1 MVKILTEIKK
11 ELPKD
16 KIKSIV
22 FEAANIVVYT
32 NDRNYLFSGR
42 LDIKN
47 LVWKFKK
54 RIELRID
61 KTLLICEEES
71 KKIITKL
78 LPNIKISDFKFDTAR
93 SKLILEV
100 DNVGEAIGV
109 KGENLK
115 KIQKEIFWSVLIK
128 RSPSIKSKTVTA
140 MRAVEFL
147 ETEYRRKFLDKVGNK
162 IYGGWEEG
170 KIKHWA
176 RVSMLGSGNQIGRS
190 AIYLQTPV
198 SRILFDFGID
208 PTHSPNN
215 ANFFPMFDSPDFEF
229 TDIDAIV
236 LSHAHMDHCGAL
248 PYLYKLGY
256 RGPIY
261 CTEPT
266 RDLMV
271 LSQLD
276 FIKIMNSQKDT
287 QQLYSVNDVK
297 EMVKHIITLDY
308 KEVTDI
314 TGDIRLTFYN
324 SGHILGG
331 AFCHTN
337 IGNGMHN
344 FLYTGDFNYNYN
356 QRLLNRANTEF
367 PRIESMLMENTSTG
381 KDEYAESRDV
391 MEEEFLK
398 ILIDSYVNKGKV
410 LVPVFGVGRAQEM
423 MLTIENFIREGRLP
437 EDFKVYIDGVV
448 YEVCGIHTA
457 YPQYLNNKLRNRI
470 LKGDNPFMCENF
482 KGVENQER
490 RQQIY
495 ESQEHCVVIATSGML
510 NGGTSLEYFKQF
522 APYENNGIVFVGYQA
537 NGTLG
542 RRVKN
547 GEKEILLS
555 NSGNENDKIKVN
567 MQVYHMKGA
576 FSAHSDLGLSKKFL
590 ADLSVK
596 PKKMLLNHGD
606 ITKLNYFST
615 VVKSMIKNCKVYL
628 PENLETVRLI

>member
-236 LSHAHMDHCGAL
+236 LSHAHMDHCGEL

-271 LSQLD
+271 
-276 FIKIMNSQKDT
+276 
-287 QQLYSVNDVK
+287 
-297 EMVKHIITLDY
+297 
-308 KEVTDI
+308 
-314 TGDIRLTFYN
+314 
-324 SGHILGG
+324 
-331 AFCHTN
+331 
-337 IGNGMHN
+337 
-344 FLYTGDFNYNYN
+344 
-356 QRLLNRANTEF
+356 
-367 PRIESMLMENTSTG
+367 
-381 KDEYAESRDV
+381 
-391 MEEEFLK
+391 
-398 ILIDSYVNKGKV
+398 
-410 LVPVFGVGRAQEM
+410 
-423 MLTIENFIREGRLP
+423 
-437 EDFKVYIDGVV
+437 
-448 YEVCGIHTA
+448 
-457 YPQYLNNKLRNRI
+457 
-470 LKGDNPFMCENF
+470 
-482 KGVENQER
+482 
-490 RQQIY
+490 
-495 ESQEHCVVIATSGML
+495 
-510 NGGTSLEYFKQF
+510 
-522 APYENNGIVFVGYQA
+522 
-537 NGTLG
+537 
-542 RRVKN
+542 
-547 GEKEILLS
+547 
-555 NSGNENDKIKVN
+555 
-567 MQVYHMKGA
+567 
-576 FSAHSDLGLSKKFL
+576 
-590 ADLSVK
+590 
-596 PKKMLLNHGD
+596 
-606 ITKLNYFST
+606 
-615 VVKSMIKNCKVYL
+615 
-628 PENLETVRLI
+628 